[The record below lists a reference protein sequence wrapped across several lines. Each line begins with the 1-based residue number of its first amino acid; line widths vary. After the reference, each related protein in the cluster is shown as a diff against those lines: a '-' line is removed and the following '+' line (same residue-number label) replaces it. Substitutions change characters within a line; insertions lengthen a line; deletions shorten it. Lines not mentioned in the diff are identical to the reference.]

1 MSKLE
6 IDVKTMPGTTLLVGS
21 EGAIHVREN
30 GAVIRIVTA
39 EQARDLASAL
49 EMAAMHADGRLVGDQ
64 V

>member
-6 IDVKTMPGTTLLVGS
+6 IDVKTMPGTSVLVGS

-39 EQARDLASAL
+39 EQARDFARTL
-49 EMAAMHADGRLVGDQ
+49 ETAATHSEGGLIGGQ